1 MVTHMVFTPAFFEGL
16 LSSPRPVGTWVVFCG
31 SSMAAGPFV
40 VSVLDSPCFV
50 LVFLVDDA
58 VAAAG
63 RIKVVSGDSERFP
76 PPSPPGPCDGDAT
89 AADDRDVDA
98 AAADNGN
105 GEDDDVDVD
114 LDLGLARSRV
124 HSSLWPARHAALWQ
138 AWLQYFRCRHPEQK

>member
-1 MVTHMVFTPAFFEGL
+1 MKMVTHMVFTRAFFEGL
-16 LSSPRPVGTWVVFCG
+16 SSSPRSVGTWVVFG
-31 SSMAAGPFV
+31 SSSMAAGPFV

-63 RIKVVSGDSERFP
+63 RIEVVSGDSERSLS
-76 PPSPPGPCDGDAT
+76 PSPPGPCDGD
-89 AADDRDVDA
+89 ADDRDVDA

-105 GEDDDVDVD
+105 GEDEDVDVD
-114 LDLGLARSRV
+114 LDLDLARSRL

>member
-1 MVTHMVFTPAFFEGL
+1 
-16 LSSPRPVGTWVVFCG
+16 
-31 SSMAAGPFV
+31 MAVGPFV
-40 VSVLDSPCFV
+40 VSGLYSPCFV
-50 LVFLVDDA
+50 FVFLVNDA

-63 RIKVVSGDSERFP
+63 RLEVLSGDSERFP
-76 PPSPPGPCDGDAT
+76 PPSPPGLCDRDSN

-105 GEDDDVDVD
+105 GEDEDVDVD
-114 LDLGLARSRV
+114 ADLDAARSRL